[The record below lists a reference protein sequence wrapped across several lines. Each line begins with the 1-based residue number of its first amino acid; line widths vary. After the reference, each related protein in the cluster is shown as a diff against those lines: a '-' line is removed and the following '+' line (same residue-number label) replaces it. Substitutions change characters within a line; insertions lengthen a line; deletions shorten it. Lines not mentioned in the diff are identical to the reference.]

1 MFAAIAWLS
10 RFLGVVAGMFNK
22 LVSRKMELE
31 RFRNWRK
38 ADAVEK
44 LKKAIRARRAAGRR
58 GDAIDSMPDDGF
70 RRED

>member
-10 RFLGVVAGMFNK
+10 RFLSVVAGIFNK

-58 GDAIDSMPDDGF
+58 GDVSDGMPDDGF
-70 RRED
+70 RRKD